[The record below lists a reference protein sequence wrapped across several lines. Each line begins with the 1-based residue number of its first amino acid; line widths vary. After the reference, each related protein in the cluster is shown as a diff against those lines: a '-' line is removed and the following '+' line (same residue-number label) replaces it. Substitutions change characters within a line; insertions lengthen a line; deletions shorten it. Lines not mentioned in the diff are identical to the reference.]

1 MAASFHHLFFLKKP
15 KNYLKGPIVIY
26 LRITVSGIRT
36 EISINRK
43 VDPDKWQTNPGKMK
57 AVVKK
62 SKNSTLIIND

>member
-43 VDPDKWQTNPGKMK
+43 VDPDKWQTNPGRMK
-57 AVVKK
+57 GGGEKVKEF
-62 SKNSTLIIND
+62 NSYNK